1 MRTTLNLDRDVYLA
15 ARRLSERRQISL
27 GAVISE
33 LVRSALTK
41 HASSPAIRNGVTL
54 FPNRKTKTVVTLEL
68 VNQLRDD
75 E

>member
-1 MRTTLNLDRDVYLA
+1 M
-15 ARRLSERRQISL
+15 SL

-41 HASSPAIRNGVTL
+41 SASSNATRNGVTL
-54 FPNRKTKTVVTLEL
+54 FPDRKTKTVVTLEL
-68 VNQLRDD
+68 VNQIRDD

>member
-15 ARRLSERRQISL
+15 AKRLSERRQMSL

-33 LVRSALTK
+33 LVRSALITP
-41 HASSPAIRNGVTL
+41 ASTGAIRNGVTL
-54 FPNRKTKTVVTLEL
+54 FPERKTKTVVTLEL
-68 VNQLRDD
+68 VNQIRDD